1 MSSEQENEDIPISYE
16 HRIIKE
22 DLKELKSLCVIETN
36 YPIKSHSKIFGPFI
50 VLLKKIMRKVV
61 NKSLGWYINPLV
73 EQQNKVNMSVVEI
86 LELYDKSIENNIG
99 KCLDELDRHDAL
111 IDAIDKRVEE
121 LKDQNEDSHKLF
133 TESIDNIK
141 TSIEQNDESHRLLS
155 ENINGVAKHTDD
167 LENSFRIFTEQNDE
181 SHRLLSENIDSVETH
196 TANLENSFR
205 IFTEQNDESHRL
217 LSENI
222 DSVETHTA
230 NLENS
235 FRIFTEQND
244 ESHRLLSENID
255 NVAAYTENVEKSL
268 RIYSEQNDE
277 SHKLLSDNTNS
288 VSKRT
293 QDISD
298 SLKRTIIQNEEKC
311 VNLISNIESVAKQT
325 EEVNESLL
333 RVIAQNDESH
343 KNLGLNIESVNNQRI
358 DSFNELEAK
367 IKEHTDKLKY
377 MTRVLNIDC
386 DTKLLNKRINY
397 LDFENRFRGTRKE
410 IMEKQRQF
418 VHYFRDTSHGAEI
431 LDIGSGR
438 GEFLELMANEEIKA
452 YGVDVYKPFVTY
464 CRRRGF
470 RVEND
475 DALSHLSKIPDSVLG
490 GIFMDSVVE
499 HVSDDYLVNLVGL
512 LYKKLRPGCYCI
524 ITTPNPET
532 LAGLNC
538 FNIDLEHKKPIH
550 YLTLEYLLKKENFA
564 EVTRYETKEA
574 DFPIKISKLEG
585 NFPNK
590 TEFNAGIDEINKF
603 VFGNRE
609 YVVIARK

>member
-167 LENSFRIFTEQNDE
+167 
-181 SHRLLSENIDSVETH
+181 
-196 TANLENSFR
+196 LENSFR